1 MPMKFK
7 DGVETATSDFWYD
20 LFEGGYLTP
29 SEFVE
34 DESEAK
40 KLEEARALLMN
51 YKRELYDQEIVEDM

>member
-29 SEFVE
+29 SKFVE

>member
-29 SEFVE
+29 SKFVE

-40 KLEEARALLMN
+40 KLDEARDLLMD

>member
-1 MPMKFK
+1 MKFK